1 MSSEVMID
9 PAAAVQQVLARP
21 AMLSLAYQPIVDMSR
36 GEVAGYEVLAR
47 LPGPTGPAWW
57 FDMAHAQGVGTEL
70 ELMVLERVIA
80 QLRHAP
86 GSRFLSVNMS
96 PEALAHPRAL
106 SIVESAGERT
116 SRLVLELTEH
126 VPFADVDALIATLA
140 PLRALGVLVAIDD
153 AGADYAGL
161 SQLADLRPDIV
172 KIHSTLV
179 SGAASDPAKL
189 ALAEVLGQYAGRL
202 DAWIVATGLEE
213 TDDLVALVEA
223 GIPLAQGYLLGHP
236 GVVMTD
242 LEPGPHELVLD
253 AIARTTRSEDM
264 STLIQPYADDD
275 ERTPP
280 PQVVVTGDN
289 MPVAVVVTGGEPT
302 VRTVPVSLRVNLSMA
317 VTEVARRAMARPLET
332 RFDPVVVVDTAG
344 SLVGVFTV
352 DELMLHLAS
361 ITEA

>member
-1 MSSEVMID
+1 MTSEVMID

-36 GEVAGYEVLAR
+36 GE
-47 LPGPTGPAWW
+47 
-57 FDMAHAQGVGTEL
+57 
-70 ELMVLERVIA
+70 
-80 QLRHAP
+80 
-86 GSRFLSVNMS
+86 
-96 PEALAHPRAL
+96 
-106 SIVESAGERT
+106 
-116 SRLVLELTEH
+116 
-126 VPFADVDALIATLA
+126 
-140 PLRALGVLVAIDD
+140 
-153 AGADYAGL
+153 
-161 SQLADLRPDIV
+161 
-172 KIHSTLV
+172 
-179 SGAASDPAKL
+179 AA
-189 ALAEVLGQYAGRL
+189 
-202 DAWIVATGLEE
+202 GLEE

-317 VTEVARRAMARPLET
+317 VTEVARRAMARTLET

-361 ITEA
+361 ITEACGSQTRFAASQGAKPTIRQSFMTRSGRCERGEVQHQLVDGEDPD

>member
-1 MSSEVMID
+1 MSSEVLID

-80 QLRHAP
+80 QLRHVP

-96 PEALAHPRAL
+96 QEALAHPRAL
-106 SIVESAGERT
+106 SIVETAGERA
-116 SRLVLELTEH
+116 SRLVLELTER
-126 VPFADVDALIATLA
+126 VPFADVDALVAALA
-140 PLRALGVLVAIDD
+140 PLRTLGALVAIDD

-213 TDDLVALVEA
+213 TADLLALVEA

-242 LEPGPHELVLD
+242 LEPAAHELVLD
-253 AIARTTRSEDM
+253 AVARTTRSEDI
-264 STLIQPYADDD
+264 STLIQPYAEGDQ
-275 ERTPP
+275 TPP

-289 MPVAVVVTGGEPT
+289 VPVAVVVTGGDPN
-302 VRTVPVSLRVNLSMA
+302 VRTAPVSLKVNLAMA

-344 SLVGVFTV
+344 SLVGVFTM

-361 ITEA
+361 LTEV